1 MARKHRVAKAVT
13 ADDVALAACRALV
26 RASVGRRR
34 PGDVRKAVV
43 LARFAVAM
51 KS

>member
-1 MARKHRVAKAVT
+1 MARKHRMVRAVT

-26 RASVGRRR
+26 RSAVGRRR
-34 PGDVRKAVV
+34 DEHAKRALV